1 MTSNGRRGFRCCRPA
16 AATAA
21 AAVVLRLC
29 VVLFSRTSGKRR
41 SRTDINQLL
50 HHTFY
55 HYADGNV
62 LREAGEMNLY

>member
-1 MTSNGRRGFRCCRPA
+1 MTSNGRRGFRCCRPTA
-16 AATAA
+16 AA
-21 AAVVLRLC
+21 AAVVLRRC
-29 VVLFSRTSGKRR
+29 VVVLFSRTSGKRR